1 MTDYSLH
8 KGRNRT
14 AEEKE
19 ADAVL
24 FTPTGGSRGRGA
36 NPANMSAA
44 VREKIK
50 NSTVVNKPVD
60 SVPLR
65 GASPSLKD
73 FVSKPSNSSY
83 KSSLDEDIDKAIS
96 SKGNGVSSGPRSDFG
111 SRVTIP
117 SKKETPIAAVVK
129 KTTVVKPKESD
140 TSRPKS
146 KYRNGY
152 SEADID
158 AMIAKADNG
167 KTAAFKEATD
177 AYLAKQNPDA
187 ATAEDM
193 NMQSKPDTPSVP
205 MVEDT
210 VGGNAMKKG
219 GMTKRPPKPAKK
231 VPPRKFA
238 SGGSTSRTSA
248 SKRGDGCATKG
259 HTKGKYL

>member
-1 MTDYSLH
+1 MADYSLK

-14 AEEKE
+14 EEEKQ

-36 NPANMSAA
+36 NPANMGAS
-44 VREKIK
+44 VREKLK

-73 FVSKPSNSSY
+73 FISKPSSSSY

-96 SKGNGVSSGPRSDFG
+96 SKKSMLDTGYTPLKDLASKRDEPVVSVEK
-111 SRVTIP
+111 VT
-117 SKKETPIAAVVK
+117 K
-129 KTTVVKPKESD
+129 VVKP
-140 TSRPKS
+140 TSASPAKS
-146 KYRNGY
+146 SRNSMADEWAAFSKGR
-152 SEADID
+152 EAD
-158 AMIAKADNG
+158 
-167 KTAAFKEATD
+167 TAALKDITD
-177 AYLAKQNPDA
+177 RYKQ
-187 ATAEDM
+187 TGTLVKAED
-193 NMQSKPDTPSVP
+193 SDLPKPSELKDT
-205 MVEDT
+205 DF
-210 VGGNAMKKG
+210 KKG

-238 SGGSTSRTSA
+238 SGGSVSRTSA

>member
-1 MTDYSLH
+1 MADYSLK

-14 AEEKE
+14 EEEKQ

-36 NPANMSAA
+36 NPANMGAS
-44 VREKIK
+44 VREKLK

-73 FVSKPSNSSY
+73 FISKPSSSSY
-83 KSSLDEDIDKAIS
+83 KSSLDEDIDK
-96 SKGNGVSSGPRSDFG
+96 VSN
-111 SRVTIP
+111 
-117 SKKETPIAAVVK
+117 SKKSMLDTGYTPLKDLASKRDEPVVSVEK
-129 KTTVVKPKESD
+129 VTKVVKP
-140 TSRPKS
+140 TSASPAKS
-146 KYRNGY
+146 SRNSMADEWAAFSKGR
-152 SEADID
+152 EAD
-158 AMIAKADNG
+158 
-167 KTAAFKEATD
+167 TAALKDITD
-177 AYLAKQNPDA
+177 RYKQ
-187 ATAEDM
+187 TGTLVKAED
-193 NMQSKPDTPSVP
+193 SDLPKPSELKDT
-205 MVEDT
+205 DF
-210 VGGNAMKKG
+210 KKG

-259 HTKGKYL
+259 HTKGKYC

>member
-1 MTDYSLH
+1 MADYSLK

-14 AEEKE
+14 EEEKQ

-36 NPANMSAA
+36 NPANMGAS
-44 VREKIK
+44 VREKLK

-73 FVSKPSNSSY
+73 FISKPSSSSY

-96 SKGNGVSSGPRSDFG
+96 SKKSMLDTGYTPLKDLASKRDEPVVSVEK
-111 SRVTIP
+111 VT
-117 SKKETPIAAVVK
+117 K
-129 KTTVVKPKESD
+129 VVKP
-140 TSRPKS
+140 TSASPAKS
-146 KYRNGY
+146 SRNSMADEWAAFSKGR
-152 SEADID
+152 EAD
-158 AMIAKADNG
+158 
-167 KTAAFKEATD
+167 TAALKDITD
-177 AYLAKQNPDA
+177 RYKQ
-187 ATAEDM
+187 TGTLVKAED
-193 NMQSKPDTPSVP
+193 SDLPKPSELKDT
-205 MVEDT
+205 DF
-210 VGGNAMKKG
+210 KKG

-238 SGGSTSRTSA
+238 SGGNVSRTSA

>member
-1 MTDYSLH
+1 MADYSLK

-14 AEEKE
+14 EEEKQ

-36 NPANMSAA
+36 NPANMGAA

-73 FVSKPSNSSY
+73 FISKPSSSSY
-83 KSSLDEDIDKAIS
+83 KSSSDEDIDKVSNSKKSMLETGYTPLKDLASKRDEPVVSVEKVTKIVKPTS
-96 SKGNGVSSGPRSDFG
+96 APPAKSSRNSMADEWAAFSKGR
-111 SRVTIP
+111 
-117 SKKETPIAAVVK
+117 
-129 KTTVVKPKESD
+129 
-140 TSRPKS
+140 
-146 KYRNGY
+146 
-152 SEADID
+152 EAD
-158 AMIAKADNG
+158 
-167 KTAAFKEATD
+167 TAALKDITD
-177 AYLAKQNPDA
+177 RYKQ
-187 ATAEDM
+187 TGTLVKAED
-193 NMQSKPDTPSVP
+193 SDLPKPSELKDT
-205 MVEDT
+205 DF
-210 VGGNAMKKG
+210 KKG

-231 VPPRKFA
+231 VPLRKFA

-259 HTKGKYL
+259 HTKGNMR

>member
-1 MTDYSLH
+1 MVDYSLH

-96 SKGNGVSSGPRSDFG
+96 SKGSGVSSGPRSDFG
-111 SRVTIP
+111 SRVSLP
-117 SKKETPIAAVVK
+117 SKKETPIAAVIK

-193 NMQSKPDTPSVP
+193 NMQNKPDTPSVP
-205 MVEDT
+205 MAEDT

-231 VPPRKFA
+231 VPARKFA
-238 SGGSTSRTSA
+238 SGGSTSRSSA
-248 SKRGDGCATKG
+248 SSRGDGCATKG